1 MATITDNLLK
11 ELKNSKDIQAFFDE
25 NEDKFIKETPLSF
38 LNHIIDTKNMTVARV
53 AKISGSTEYVY
64 KIFNGTRKP
73 SRNILLAIA
82 FGAELSFEETQ
93 LLLRISKQAV
103 LDSRDK
109 RDSIIIYGLINHLSI
124 YEVDDLLYK
133 HDLVTI
139 KKHN

>member
-1 MATITDNLLK
+1 MASITDDLLK
-11 ELKNSKDIQAFFDE
+11 KLSNSTNIQVFFDE

-38 LNHIIDTKNMTVARV
+38 LNHIINTKNMTVAQV
-53 AKISGSTEYVY
+53 AKNSGSTEYVY

-73 SRNILLAIA
+73 SRNIIIAIG

-93 LLLRISKQAV
+93 LLLRISKQAI

-109 RDSIIIYGLINHLSI
+109 RDSIIIYGLVNHLSI

-133 HDLVTI
+133 NDLITI
-139 KKHN
+139 KKYN